1 MSSALIRLVDVAKTY
16 QTKGLTTEVLM
27 GVTLNIAQGEFVA
40 IMGSSG
46 SGKTSLLNI
55 IGCLDQPTSGS
66 YYFKDTALQELTDN
80 EISALRSHE
89 IGYIFQSFNLLPRLT
104 ARRNVELPLIYQK
117 IRAATRRELAEAMLA
132 RVGLDGKSQRLPSEL
147 SGGEQQRVAIARALL
162 VRPSLLLADEPTGN
176 LDSRT
181 GIEIMNIIK
190 NLHQSGITIVMVTHD
205 RSLSNFAERRLVM
218 KDGHLLPSEIEE

>member
-1 MSSALIRLVDVAKTY
+1 MSPVLIRLAGVTKTY
-16 QTKGLTTEVLM
+16 QAKGLSTEVLR
-27 GVTLNIAQGEFVA
+27 GIDLSIGQGRFVA

-66 YYFKDTALQELTDN
+66 YHFKDMDLQSFSDN
-80 EISALRSHE
+80 EISALRSRE

-104 ARRNVELPLIYQK
+104 ALRNVELPLIYQ
-117 IRAATRRELAEAMLA
+117 RVHASRRRERAEAMLA
-132 RVGLDGKSQRLPSEL
+132 QVGLAGKSHRLPSEL

-162 VRPSLLLADEPTGN
+162 VQPSLLLADEPTGN

-181 GIEIMNIIK
+181 GTEIMKIIAD
-190 NLHQSGITIVMVTHD
+190 LHQSGITIVMVTHD
-205 RSLSNFAERRLVM
+205 QSLADFAERRLIM
-218 KDGHLLPSEIEE
+218 KDGSLLDGPQAE

>member
-16 QTKGLTTEVLM
+16 QTKGLSTEVLM